1 MDKIIEFIQKEIES
15 GLLKGLNYNRLVLNK
30 DNFSKTNIR
39 TVNHLGISC
48 DIIEGNDDKN
58 YLIDMS
64 KVEWKRGK
72 TSMKIVEAVFKS
84 SEVLKE
90 VAFIY

>member
-1 MDKIIEFIQKEIES
+1 MDKIVEFIQKEIEN
-15 GLLKGLNYNRLVLNK
+15 GLLKGLNYSRLVLNK

-39 TVNHLGISC
+39 AVNHLGISL

-64 KVEWKRGK
+64 KVEWKRGE
-72 TSMKIVEAVFKS
+72 TSMKIVEDVFKS

>member
-1 MDKIIEFIQKEIES
+1 MEKIVDFIQKEIEN
-15 GLLKGLNYNRLVLNK
+15 GLMKGLNYSRLVLNK

-39 TVNHLGISC
+39 TVNHLGITL

-72 TSMKIVEAVFKS
+72 TSIKIVEAVFKS
-84 SEVLKE
+84 SEVLKD